1 MNITLRQVQSFLA
14 LAEFG
19 SFTRAAERM
28 RVAQPAL
35 SQQIRDLEQ
44 ELGVRLFDR
53 TTRRVEMTAAGEE
66 FRHSAV
72 KIIEELETAVT
83 HARDIAVSRRGRLV
97 IAAPPLLAA
106 AMLPDV
112 IAAFCAQYPGVR
124 VELQDLRTD
133 QIVARVRNGQADCGV
148 GTFSPGEDGI
158 ERLILAR
165 DSLMVFA
172 SADSD
177 LAGETEIPWT
187 ALAGR
192 PLVAL
197 TRDSGLRL
205 LAEVGFESAELVM
218 RPAFEV
224 AQITTAM
231 ALVEAGLGVAVL
243 PTYAG
248 AVARAGRVIER
259 PLVAPT
265 IAREIVMIFR
275 HGRSAPPALTQFAQM
290 LRRHSQAFMAR
301 LPG

>member
-14 LAEFG
+14 LAELG

-35 SQQIRDLEQ
+35 SQQIRDLEE

-53 TTRRVEMTAAGEE
+53 TTRRVELTAAGEE
-66 FRHSAV
+66 FCHSAT
-72 KIIEELETAVT
+72 KIVEELETAVS
-83 HARDIAVSRRGRLV
+83 HARDLAASRRGRLV
-97 IAAPPLLAA
+97 VAAPPLLAA
-106 AMLPDV
+106 AMLPEV
-112 IAAFCAQYPGVR
+112 IAAFAAKYPGVR
-124 VELQDLRTD
+124 VDLRDLRTD
-133 QIVARVRNGQADCGV
+133 QIVARVRDGQADCGV
-148 GTFSPGEDGI
+148 GTFAAGEDGI

-165 DSLMVFA
+165 DSLMVYA
-172 SADSD
+172 PMGSD
-177 LAGETEIPWT
+177 LAALADVPWT

-205 LAEVGFESAELVM
+205 LAEVGFESAQVVM
-218 RPAFEV
+218 RPAYEV

-248 AVARAGRVIER
+248 AVARPGRVVER

-265 IAREIVMIFR
+265 IAREIVMISR
-275 HGRSAPPALTQFAQM
+275 QGRSTTPALANFATM
-290 LRRHSQAFMAR
+290 LRRHSHAFMAR